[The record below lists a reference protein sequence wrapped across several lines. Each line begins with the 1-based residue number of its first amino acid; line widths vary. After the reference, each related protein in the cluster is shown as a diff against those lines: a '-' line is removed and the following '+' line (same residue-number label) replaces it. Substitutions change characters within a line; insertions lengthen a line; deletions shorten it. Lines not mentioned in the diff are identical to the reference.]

1 MATIKMMWLHKKV
14 KTNPSS
20 YQNKDSQEFDDQ
32 LLVTLKKLKLSSI
45 FFYLFLQR
53 KRTKTV
59 TEIAAAIKEAVTAAM
74 MRTFSVPELSLLA

>member
-1 MATIKMMWLHKKV
+1 MMRLHKKV

-20 YQNKDSQEFDDQ
+20 YQNKDSKEFDDH
-32 LLVTLKKLKLSSI
+32 LLVTLKKLKLSSN

-59 TEIAAAIKEAVTAAM
+59 TEIAAAIKRAVTAAM
-74 MRTFSVPELSLLA
+74 MRTFFVPELSLLA

>member
-1 MATIKMMWLHKKV
+1 MMRLHKEV

-20 YQNKDSQEFDDQ
+20 YQNKDSKEFDDHF
-32 LLVTLKKLKLSSI
+32 LVTLKKLKLSSN

-74 MRTFSVPELSLLA
+74 HDEDIFCA

>member
-1 MATIKMMWLHKKV
+1 MMRLHKKV

-20 YQNKDSQEFDDQ
+20 SQNKDSQEFDDH

-74 MRTFSVPELSLLA
+74 MRTFSAPELSLLA